1 LLESAPLSADKEEFM
16 RKTLFAVVAAVV
28 LGMATMTT
36 GAMARPM
43 GGHPSF
49 GHSFGRGFAY
59 RGYGGRFY
67 GPGVGLYA
75 YTGCWI
81 HRRVWTPF
89 GWRWRLVEV
98 C

>member
-1 LLESAPLSADKEEFM
+1 M
-16 RKTLFAVVAAVV
+16 RRFAAA
-28 LGMATMTT
+28 AF
-36 GAMARPM
+36 
-43 GGHPSF
+43 S
-49 GHSFGRGFAY
+49 GHSFAGRGYGRGY
-59 RGYGGRFY
+59 RGYGRGFI

-75 YTGCWI
+75 YTGCWV

>member
-1 LLESAPLSADKEEFM
+1 LGADKEEFM
-16 RKTLFAVVAAVV
+16 RKTLFAVAAAVV

-36 GAMARPM
+36 GAMARGSHGW
-43 GGHPSF
+43 GGHGWG
-49 GHSFGRGFAY
+49 GHGGHFAFRGY
-59 RGYGGRFY
+59 RGGFY

-75 YTGCWI
+75 YTGCWV

-89 GWRWRLVEV
+89 GWRWRLVEI